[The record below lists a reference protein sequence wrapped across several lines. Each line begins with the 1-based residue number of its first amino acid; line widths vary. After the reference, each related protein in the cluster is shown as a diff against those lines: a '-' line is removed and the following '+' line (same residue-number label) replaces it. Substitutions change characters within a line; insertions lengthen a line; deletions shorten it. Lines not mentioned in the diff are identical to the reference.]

1 MHRRR
6 AITVLV
12 SLAVIFSLTFAP
24 LAHAASEAELRK
36 HEEAARR
43 AREAAEAAQ
52 SEANRLAKEVADLD
66 RAIDAIQAD
75 INALAD
81 DVAAA
86 QRRTDELNAQVAEL
100 RARIN
105 QKQAE
110 IDVTQ
115 AEYERQSALLAER
128 IQATYKNGDFFY
140 LELLLDSR
148 TVEDF
153 IVRTTLVQRV
163 IRSNEELARSLRETR
178 IELERAKVE
187 IERDL
192 QAVDAKRAEA
202 QAEEDRLVALRARYQ
217 AKLNERK
224 SVQDQK
230 AALVAENKANAKR
243 LRALAEAE
251 EEESAKIAAELYGTG
266 SGYFAGVMKFPVP
279 GFEQTP
285 TGGSA
290 FGYRIH
296 PILGYRKLHTG
307 IDIGGR
313 AVGRDINGALVVAA
327 ADGEVIYAGYRGGYG
342 NTVIIDHGNGVATL
356 YAHMQSGSIMVSVGQ
371 SVERGQGIGR
381 VGSTGL
387 STGPH
392 LHFEVRING
401 TPVDPMPYLR

>member
-6 AITVLV
+6 AIIAAI
-12 SLAVIFSLTFAP
+12 SLALVLAFVSAP
-24 LAHAASEAELRK
+24 LAYAATEAELRQ
-36 HEEAARR
+36 HEEAARK

-52 SEANRLAKEVADLD
+52 SEADRLSREVADLD
-66 RAIDAIQAD
+66 KKIDTIQAD

-86 QRRTDELNAQVAEL
+86 QERTDRLKAEVEALRAQVNE
-100 RARIN
+100 
-105 QKQAE
+105 KQAQIE
-110 IDVTQ
+110 VTQ

-128 IQATYKNGDFFY
+128 IEATYKNGDFFY
-140 LELLLDSR
+140 IELLLDSQDI
-148 TVEDF
+148 EDF
-153 IVRTTLVQRV
+153 ITRTTLVQRV
-163 IRSNEELARSLRETR
+163 IRANEELADGLKDTR
-178 IELERAKVE
+178 IELERIKGE

-192 QAVDAKRAEA
+192 QTVDAKRAEA
-202 QAEEDRLVALRARYQ
+202 QAEEDRLLSLRARHQ
-217 AKLNERK
+217 AKLNE
-224 SVQDQK
+224 QQAAQNQK
-230 AALVAENKANAKR
+230 ADLVAENTANAKR

-251 EEESAKIAAELYGTG
+251 EEESAAIAAELYGTG

-296 PILGYRKLHTG
+296 PILGYKKLHTG
-307 IDIGGR
+307 IDIGGS
-313 AVGRDINGALVVAA
+313 AVGKNINGATIVAA

-342 NTVIIDHGNGVATL
+342 NTIIIDHGNGVATL
-356 YAHMQSGSIMVSVGQ
+356 YAHQQTGSFKVGVGSKVDRGQ
-371 SVERGQGIGR
+371 SIGK

-401 TPVDPMPYLR
+401 TPVDPMPYLK

>member
-6 AITVLV
+6 AIIAVV
-12 SLAVIFSLTFAP
+12 SLALLFSFAFAP
-24 LAHAASEAELRK
+24 IANAASEAELRK
-36 HEEAARR
+36 HEEAARK

-52 SEANRLAKEVADLD
+52 SEADRLAREVANLD
-66 RAIDAIQAD
+66 KTIDAIQSD

-86 QRRTDELNAQVAEL
+86 QDRTNRLKAEVEAL
-100 RARIN
+100 RGQIN
-105 QKQAE
+105 EKQAQ

-128 IQATYKNGDFFY
+128 LEATYKNGDFFY
-140 LELLLDSR
+140 LELLLDSQNI
-148 TVEDF
+148 EDF
-153 IVRTTLVQRV
+153 ITRTTLVQRV
-163 IRSNEELARSLRETR
+163 MRTNQELAQGLKDTR
-178 IELERAKVE
+178 IELERIKAE

-192 QAVDAKRAEA
+192 STVDAKRAEA
-202 QAEEDRLVALRARYQ
+202 QAEEDRVESLQ
-217 AKLNERK
+217 AKHKAKLAEQK
-224 SVQDQK
+224 KVQDQK
-230 AALVAENKANAKR
+230 AGLVAENQANAKR

-251 EEESAKIAAELYGTG
+251 EKESAAIAAELYGTG

-296 PILGYRKLHTG
+296 PILGYKKLHTG

-313 AVGRDINGALVVAA
+313 AVGKDINGATIVAA
-327 ADGEVIYAGYRGGYG
+327 ADGKVIYAGYRGGYG
-342 NTVIIDHGNGVATL
+342 NTIIIDHGNGVATL
-356 YAHMQSGSIMVSVGQ
+356 YAHQQSGSFKVSVGQ
-371 SVERGQGIGR
+371 QVDRGQPIGK

-401 TPVDPMPYLR
+401 TPVDPMPYLK